1 MKYYFSIQM
10 TAQEFLPYY
19 QGRIQRVVVHTN
31 MGQRVEFPA
40 MHLRNYLTSGGITGY
55 FCLETRDNKFL
66 SLEKIS

>member
-1 MKYYFSIQM
+1 
-10 TAQEFLPYY
+10 
-19 QGRIQRVVVHTN
+19 

-40 MHLRNYLTSGGITGY
+40 MHLRNYLTSGGVTGY